1 MSHISDQCE
10 NNSADLPLVIIL
22 DNLHHAG
29 ALTDVFN
36 GFLSAKY
43 TQCPYIIGT
52 MNQTTS
58 CSTTNLQ
65 LHHNFRFV
73 ITKYKYIVKNCVC
86 LSCFLLQQEV
96 NPYNQMHS
104 YWNNLIISLTFVYD
118 MKEKKYYENLKTDT
132 MNNPIK
138 VLSLYF

>member
-1 MSHISDQCE
+1 MKRKTHAFNFFYIFAVYSLYFIFSVDHKTGKDLGAYLSHISEQCE

-73 ITKYKYIVKNCVC
+73 DAN
-86 LSCFLLQQEV
+86 
-96 NPYNQMHS
+96 
-104 YWNNLIISLTFVYD
+104 
-118 MKEKKYYENLKTDT
+118 
-132 MNNPIK
+132 
-138 VLSLYF
+138 